1 MPQTQVYL
9 LIPTYVGQND
19 TVDAAY
25 ELATKVDPNG
35 PIRFHPVD
43 YPEPDPKEE
52 LRHVE
57 EWDGKDDKTRPVQAL
72 SSPVYESD
80 MFPSPK
86 WRKRSLNIKAERKY
100 LDVRESLLER
110 MDSATEWFFETYEED
125 RSHCLVLLMNPYGN
139 ESNYF
144 CGPSPQNRNAAFV
157 QITHYATETTTAR
170 HIPIAYELFAAAL
183 RFRAFNRVDYESRF
197 VHYEDKG
204 CVNDFFQQIDNIRLK
219 ILTADLCEDCYKH
232 AITQA
237 HVDEAF
243 MTHIYKGLDAI
254 RSSQNNF
261 TRMRRAL
268 SSLSIEITQRTVYFP
283 EIDCRFKL
291 SPKQMTLYK
300 FYRAHP
306 EGVAYHNLCDFRKEI
321 EEIYKAHYT
330 GEPDEMDETINA
342 VLDNWCLQH
351 EDLSQTVSKIN
362 RKLKDALGEQLSLDH
377 KISGARRQPRRIL
390 DAANAA

>member
-1 MPQTQVYL
+1 M
-9 LIPTYVGQND
+9 IPTYVGQND

-52 LRHVE
+52 LRHDE
-57 EWDGKDDKTRPVQAL
+57 EWDGKDDKTRPAKAL
-72 SSPVYESD
+72 SLPVYDDSD

-86 WRKRSLNIKAERKY
+86 WQKRSLNIKEERKY

-110 MDSATEWFFETYEED
+110 MDSATEWFFNTYEED
-125 RSHCLVLLMNPYGN
+125 RKHCLVLLMNPYGN

-219 ILTADLCEDCYKH
+219 ILTADLCEDCYQH

-243 MTHIYKGLDAI
+243 MTHIYKGLEAI

-268 SSLSIEITQRTVYFP
+268 SSRSIEITQRSV
-283 EIDCRFKL
+283 
-291 SPKQMTLYK
+291 
-300 FYRAHP
+300 
-306 EGVAYHNLCDFRKEI
+306 
-321 EEIYKAHYT
+321 
-330 GEPDEMDETINA
+330 
-342 VLDNWCLQH
+342 
-351 EDLSQTVSKIN
+351 
-362 RKLKDALGEQLSLDH
+362 
-377 KISGARRQPRRIL
+377 
-390 DAANAA
+390 

>member
-52 LRHVE
+52 LRHDE
-57 EWDGKDDKTRPVQAL
+57 DWDGKDDKTPPPLL
-72 SSPVYESD
+72 SPRDSISYS
-80 MFPSPK
+80 MWMPK
-86 WRKRSLNIKAERKY
+86 KSSLNIRAERKY

-125 RSHCLVLLMNPYGN
+125 RNHCLVLLMNPYGN

-183 RFRAFNRVDYESRF
+183 LVALCPLCLYL
-197 VHYEDKG
+197 HYPD
-204 CVNDFFQQIDNIRLK
+204 
-219 ILTADLCEDCYKH
+219 
-232 AITQA
+232 
-237 HVDEAF
+237 
-243 MTHIYKGLDAI
+243 GLDV
-254 RSSQNNF
+254 
-261 TRMRRAL
+261 L
-268 SSLSIEITQRTVYFP
+268 
-283 EIDCRFKL
+283 
-291 SPKQMTLYK
+291 KQ
-300 FYRAHP
+300 H
-306 EGVAYHNLCDFRKEI
+306 LC
-321 EEIYKAHYT
+321 
-330 GEPDEMDETINA
+330 
-342 VLDNWCLQH
+342 
-351 EDLSQTVSKIN
+351 
-362 RKLKDALGEQLSLDH
+362 
-377 KISGARRQPRRIL
+377 
-390 DAANAA
+390 

>member
-52 LRHVE
+52 LRHDE
-57 EWDGKDDKTRPVQAL
+57 DWDGKDDKTPPPLL
-72 SSPVYESD
+72 SPRDSISYS
-80 MFPSPK
+80 MWMPK
-86 WRKRSLNIKAERKY
+86 KSSLNIRAERKY

-110 MDSATEWFFETYEED
+110 MDRATEWFFETYEED
-125 RSHCLVLLMNPYGN
+125 RNHCLVLLMNPYGN

-219 ILTADLCEDCYKH
+219 ILTADLCEDCYQH

-243 MTHIYKGLDAI
+243 MTHIYKGLEAI

-261 TRMRRAL
+261 TRMRR
-268 SSLSIEITQRTVYFP
+268 
-283 EIDCRFKL
+283 
-291 SPKQMTLYK
+291 
-300 FYRAHP
+300 
-306 EGVAYHNLCDFRKEI
+306 
-321 EEIYKAHYT
+321 
-330 GEPDEMDETINA
+330 
-342 VLDNWCLQH
+342 
-351 EDLSQTVSKIN
+351 
-362 RKLKDALGEQLSLDH
+362 
-377 KISGARRQPRRIL
+377 
-390 DAANAA
+390 